1 MMASTHT
8 SFSLFNS
15 IDDKV
20 PPRQA
25 MDVYSAAK
33 EKGFK
38 DIELVIEEGKD
49 HLYDRDPSIDM
60 AVMYAFIKKY
70 STA

>member
-1 MMASTHT
+1 
-8 SFSLFNS
+8 
-15 IDDKV
+15 
-20 PPRQA
+20 

-33 EKGFK
+33 AKGFK
-38 DIELVIEEGKD
+38 DIQLVIEEGKD